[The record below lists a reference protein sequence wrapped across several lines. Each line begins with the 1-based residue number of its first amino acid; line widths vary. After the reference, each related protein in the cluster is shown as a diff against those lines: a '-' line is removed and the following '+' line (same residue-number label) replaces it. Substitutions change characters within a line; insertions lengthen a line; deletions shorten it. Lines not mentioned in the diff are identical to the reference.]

1 MNSELRRKNHG
12 FTLMELLV
20 VMVILSVLVALA
32 TGTYGTTSRRGR
44 DNRRKNDLRN
54 LATSLEVYY
63 GDKGRYPTSN
73 ANGEMVGC
81 GTGDLEV
88 CRWGGEFKDQK
99 NTFYMVLIPD
109 DPVTGQKYY
118 YVGTTNT
125 YKLYARL
132 ENTYDQ
138 GDGVNQAGYASTD
151 CSDDAAVL
159 CTYGIS
165 SGNTKP

>member
-1 MNSELRRKNHG
+1 
-12 FTLMELLV
+12 MELLV

-54 LATSLEVYY
+54 LATALEVYY
-63 GDKGRYPTSN
+63 GDKARYPSNN

-81 GTGDLEV
+81 GTNDLEV
-88 CRWGGEFKDQK
+88 CTWGGEFKDTN
-99 NTFYMVLIPD
+99 NTLYMVLIPD
-109 DPVTGQKYY
+109 DPVTNQKYY
-118 YVGTTNT
+118 YIGTANT

-138 GDGVNQAGYASTD
+138 GDGVSQSGYASTD
-151 CSDDAAVL
+151 CSDDAVAL

-165 SGNTKP
+165 SSNTTP